1 MFRSLLFRC
10 VVCFARFFFG
20 VWCVSLAPLASF
32 SGVWC
37 SWLARFFFG
46 AFRSLRSLL
55 FQVYG
60 VVGSLRSLLFG
71 AFRSLRSLLFQVY
84 GVVGSL
90 ASFSGVW
97 CVLFASFSVCVW
109 LAPLASFFACEC
121 VFGSLR
127 SLASFRCVA
136 LAPLASFFACE
147 CVFGSVSVSGLS
159 TPDGLVVGRLVT
171 IGAPLPLSFASC
183 CCLSVCVCP
192 PTAAVSCVV

>member
-1 MFRSLLFRC
+1 MARS
-10 VVCFARFFFG
+10 ARFFFG
-20 VWCVSLAPLASF
+20 V
-32 SGVWC
+32 
-37 SWLARFFFG
+37 
-46 AFRSLRSLL
+46 
-55 FQVYG
+55 
-60 VVGSLRSLLFG
+60 
-71 AFRSLRSLLFQVY
+71 FRSLRSLLFQVY

-159 TPDGLVVGRLVT
+159 TPDGLVVGRLMT
-171 IGAPLPLSFASC
+171 IGAPLLLSFASC

-192 PTAAVSCVV
+192 PTAAVSCVVQRALSALPRFISVQGTSLPGGTTTSSF